1 MFRSLLMLPP
11 PAPPLPSYLL
21 PSSTSRAFSGNTKNK
36 NLLEISLLGARG
48 TPHLEPSRCRTSSYP
63 LRNGTSNRYRI
74 NFELRKI
81 RRLIEGKSTCYFSEA
96 NTDLE
101 WKDYF
106 TARAKYFNV
115 PPTCGYRDFPK
126 VGTVNFEELTRWVWV
141 WARDASSLSIT
152 RHTQGEMTCRKDV
165 ETMSMSLKCRFQ
177 Q

>member
-115 PPTCGYRDFPK
+115 PPTCGFRDCELWLW
-126 VGTVNFEELTRWVWV
+126 TVRSWHGAFECGRVTRRH
-141 WARDASSLSIT
+141 WASLDIPREKWLVEKMSK
-152 RHTQGEMTCRKDV
+152 RCR
-165 ETMSMSLKCRFQ
+165 CR
-177 Q
+177 